1 MAPPA
6 PPPAP
11 PPADDA
17 SVAVP
22 AMFACVGM
30 GIGAIAFGA
39 GYGARS
45 YFSTAAYKELVEKF
59 PDLPTA
65 EAEAAARKGATRAF
79 LGGTALCGAFGLGAI
94 ITARM
99 YGIKSAADFAEEI
112 KKWLPTQAKLEVRC
126 GAHPHFFRSL
136 SLTRSLASRINTDGG
151 GAEDRAAAA
160 DGDGAPA
167 GRAQRGERPVPKER
181 ARPAVERARAELDQ
195 GADDDGG
202 GEEINRAAR
211 GDGDTNAAQ
220 KVRRRS
226 GGAAELSSV
235 VHRCV

>member
-126 GAHPHFFRSL
+126 GAHPHFFRWL
-136 SLTRSLASRINTDGG
+136 SLTRSLASRTNAQTVVVPKIAPLQRTVTEHLQ
-151 GAEDRAAAA
+151 GARNAAS
-160 DGDGAPA
+160 GQFQKSELGRRLSE
-167 GRAQRGERPVPKER
+167 RAQSSTKVQTMTEEEKRLIAQLEGTATPTPPK
-181 ARPAVERARAELDQ
+181 
-195 GADDDGG
+195 
-202 GEEINRAAR
+202 
-211 GDGDTNAAQ
+211 
-220 KVRRRS
+220 K
-226 GGAAELSSV
+226 
-235 VHRCV
+235 

>member
-1 MAPPA
+1 M
-6 PPPAP
+6 
-11 PPADDA
+11 
-17 SVAVP
+17 
-22 AMFACVGM
+22 
-30 GIGAIAFGA
+30 
-39 GYGARS
+39 
-45 YFSTAAYKELVEKF
+45 
-59 PDLPTA
+59 
-65 EAEAAARKGATRAF
+65 
-79 LGGTALCGAFGLGAI
+79 
-94 ITARM
+94 
-99 YGIKSAADFAEEI
+99 AADAGEI
-112 KKWLPTQAKLEVRC
+112 G
-126 GAHPHFFRSL
+126 GALRRPSAFFPVALAHSL

-220 KVRRRS
+220 KVMEEEWRS
-226 GGAAELSSV
+226 SRVVVGRASV
-235 VHRCV
+235 CINT

>member
-126 GAHPHFFRSL
+126 GAHLHFFRSL
-136 SLTRSLASRINTDGG
+136 SLTRSRSLA
-151 GAEDRAAAA
+151 
-160 DGDGAPA
+160 
-167 GRAQRGERPVPKER
+167 
-181 ARPAVERARAELDQ
+181 
-195 GADDDGG
+195 
-202 GEEINRAAR
+202 
-211 GDGDTNAAQ
+211 
-220 KVRRRS
+220 
-226 GGAAELSSV
+226 LSLLA
-235 VHRCV
+235 

>member
-1 MAPPA
+1 MTAPKIPEPA

-79 LGGTALCGAFGLGAI
+79 LGGTALCGASHGTYGFMSQIGVPWHRSNAEMCIFRFLAS
-94 ITARM
+94 TASTFTSER
-99 YGIKSAADFAEEI
+99 
-112 KKWLPTQAKLEVRC
+112 PTGTALC
-126 GAHPHFFRSL
+126 GALVASHPTF
-136 SLTRSLASRINTDGG
+136 
-151 GAEDRAAAA
+151 
-160 DGDGAPA
+160 AP
-167 GRAQRGERPVPKER
+167 
-181 ARPAVERARAELDQ
+181 
-195 GADDDGG
+195 
-202 GEEINRAAR
+202 
-211 GDGDTNAAQ
+211 
-220 KVRRRS
+220 
-226 GGAAELSSV
+226 
-235 VHRCV
+235 

>member
-112 KKWLPTQAKLEVRC
+112 KKWLPTQAKLEVR
-126 GAHPHFFRSL
+126 AARSPKNSLVLCSLAL
-136 SLTRSLASRINTDGG
+136 SLLAQTQTVVVPKIAPLQRTVTEHLQ
-151 GAEDRAAAA
+151 GARNAAS
-160 DGDGAPA
+160 GQFQKSELGRRLSE
-167 GRAQRGERPVPKER
+167 RAQSSTKVQTMTEEEKRLIAQLEGTATPTPPK
-181 ARPAVERARAELDQ
+181 
-195 GADDDGG
+195 
-202 GEEINRAAR
+202 
-211 GDGDTNAAQ
+211 
-220 KVRRRS
+220 K
-226 GGAAELSSV
+226 
-235 VHRCV
+235 

>member
-45 YFSTAAYKELVEKF
+45 FSTAAYKELVEKF

-79 LGGTALCGAFGLGAI
+79 LGGTALCGGRLG
-94 ITARM
+94 
-99 YGIKSAADFAEEI
+99 SA
-112 KKWLPTQAKLEVRC
+112 P
-126 GAHPHFFRSL
+126 
-136 SLTRSLASRINTDGG
+136 
-151 GAEDRAAAA
+151 
-160 DGDGAPA
+160 
-167 GRAQRGERPVPKER
+167 
-181 ARPAVERARAELDQ
+181 
-195 GADDDGG
+195 
-202 GEEINRAAR
+202 
-211 GDGDTNAAQ
+211 
-220 KVRRRS
+220 
-226 GGAAELSSV
+226 
-235 VHRCV
+235 

>member
-59 PDLPTA
+59 PNLPTA

-112 KKWLPTQAKLEVRC
+112 KKWLPTQAKLRC
-126 GAHPHFFRSL
+126 AAAPICIFPVALARPP
-136 SLTRSLASRINTDGG
+136 LTRSLAQTQTVVVPKIAPLQRTVTEHLQ
-151 GAEDRAAAA
+151 GARNAAS
-160 DGDGAPA
+160 GQFQKSELGRRLSE
-167 GRAQRGERPVPKER
+167 RAQSSTKVQTMTEEEKRLIAQLEGTATPTPPK
-181 ARPAVERARAELDQ
+181 
-195 GADDDGG
+195 
-202 GEEINRAAR
+202 
-211 GDGDTNAAQ
+211 
-220 KVRRRS
+220 K
-226 GGAAELSSV
+226 
-235 VHRCV
+235 